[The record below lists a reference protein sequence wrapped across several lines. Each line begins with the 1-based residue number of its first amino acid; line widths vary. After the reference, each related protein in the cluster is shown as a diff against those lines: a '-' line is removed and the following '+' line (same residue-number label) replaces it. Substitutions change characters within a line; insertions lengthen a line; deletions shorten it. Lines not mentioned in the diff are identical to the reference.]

1 MNKNEIL
8 NLKAKI
14 DANSIKE
21 GIFYPVN
28 IIVCVR
34 DITPNKQRN
43 AVRFEFQY
51 NNKKTLKKYFAL
63 ENEYD
68 LTVINQ
74 LAELCNIEYFEF
86 DDLLNRLNEFIG
98 KTVNVSFRYTKNPK
112 NNQVSKVL
120 KFS

>member
-1 MNKNEIL
+1 MNKNDIL
-8 NLKAKI
+8 NLKSKI
-14 DANSIKE
+14 EANSIKE
-21 GIFYPVN
+21 GIFYPVQ
-28 IIVCVR
+28 ILVCVR
-34 DITPNKQRN
+34 DITPNKQRDSI
-43 AVRFEFQY
+43 RFEFQY

-86 DDLLNRLNEFIG
+86 EELLNKLNEFVG
-98 KTVNVSFRYTKNPK
+98 KTVNVSFRYSKNPK